1 MKVNRLQVALAVL
14 GLLTTACGASSGGGT
29 APPAAPTGP
38 TGPTGPSAPTG
49 TITRGIALPKEVSAL
64 PTKGAAAHAQ
74 AAMRSGPGGLAAFG
88 PDTDYA
94 KAGTFKFVNE
104 NSLSRFE
111 ILNTIFKAIS
121 QTHYDDPA
129 VLGKG
134 PYLAMVSWTE
144 ERAGQQVKQLVKWQV
159 DSKIVQVDGVD
170 ANKVQVWFEQ
180 PLNDG
185 AQRLIRVQLLILE
198 PPRMNADGVSYA
210 DYGKWSLVAAYDPGG
225 GAYLAASADRD
236 ASGMSIVKI
245 HEFYPPPGPGRPAW
259 ETKGILHRSSTAG
272 AGRVLYPNTEC
283 PGLAPGEECQQTPTE
298 VSYVYDG
305 STVTMKDGSDP
316 VVSKDRTRVV
326 DLVNRYGLFDAS
338 TGATVVRNF
347 GFPVLFQD
355 AQGAERIGY
364 YVAWQGRH
372 QIWRGDPDNATLPKG
387 TVATRGDVAPGG
399 TAPVFTTSGAYTG
412 TLVKRDML
420 PASLA
425 ELTGIYL
432 QINQVASFAL
442 YPDGTGGWCRKI
454 VSGEDRPLDA
464 ARFSCTT
471 PDAVPFTD
479 ADFAAWLV
487 DQPNGT
493 RRSVSPAYVDEQ
505 TQKVKSLVY
514 AAAGA
519 WGPSGLYEAEYSPA
533 SGWTMKVPYTPFV
546 LPTQNLE
553 LCVQDVDSIYVSW
566 NGTAWVQ
573 KEFLSFDRSNW
584 TPIVGPND
592 TPYTLELGRE
602 HYILGASG
610 NYLVKRTEAGVEVQ
624 VEMQRVANPG
634 NASTFLAAGTTFK
647 EQYVPYDGVPSVF
660 RFETDE
666 RSPSFMKLLYVT
678 VGTYEPTDAVEGGPV
693 TLHKSGLFEQRDGQ
707 PTGIQFNW
715 DYPSQSQPGGI
726 QEFLQDASGV
736 VLLDDPIRFA
746 SIPLANGAGETRHF
760 QLQFEGNWIHGLPN
774 VSDAIRLAGFNAT
787 PELANKVVV
796 VPDGTEVTDP
806 LDGKI
811 YVFRQ
816 LQIEEYLYPT
826 DALPLDLSPA
836 GALQLDTVPGYVAA
850 DPPMRTM
857 DPNAVLR
864 YSEGIEVQ

>member
-1 MKVNRLQVALAVL
+1 MKVKRLQVALAVL
-14 GLLTTACGASSGGGT
+14 GLLTAACGASSGGGT
-29 APPAAPTGP
+29 TGSAGLTGP
-38 TGPTGPSAPTG
+38 TGRL
-49 TITRGIALPKEVSAL
+49 TRGVALPNEVSAL
-64 PTKGAAAHAQ
+64 PTTGAAAEAR
-74 AAMRSGPGGLAAFG
+74 AAMREVSRGLAAFG

-94 KAGTFKFVNE
+94 KAETFKFVNE
-104 NSLSRFE
+104 SSLSRFE

-129 VLGKG
+129 VLGMG

-144 ERAGQQVKQLVKWQV
+144 ERGGQQVKQLVKWQV

-180 PLNDG
+180 PLTDG
-185 AQRLIRVQLLILE
+185 AQRLIRVQLLIIE

-245 HEFYPPPGPGRPAW
+245 HEFYPPPRPGRPAW

-298 VSYVYDG
+298 ISYVYDG

-355 AQGAERIGY
+355 AQGTERIGY
-364 YVAWQGRH
+364 YGAWQGRH
-372 QIWRGDPDNATLPKG
+372 QIWRGDPDNATLPRG
-387 TVATRGDVAPGG
+387 TVVTRGDVAPGG
-399 TAPVFTTSGAYTG
+399 TAPAFTTSGAYTG

-432 QINQVASFAL
+432 EINQVESFAL
-442 YPDGTGGWCRKI
+442 YPDGTGGWCKKM
-454 VSGEDRPLDA
+454 VTGEDRPLDE
-464 ARFSCTT
+464 ARFSCAT

-487 DQPNGT
+487 DQPNGIP
-493 RRSVSPAYVDEQ
+493 RYVAPAYWDEQ
-505 TQKVKSLVY
+505 ALQVKVLVY

-519 WGPSGLYEAEYSPA
+519 WGPSGLYEAEFSVSA
-533 SGWTMKVPYTPFV
+533 SNWTMKVPYTPFV
-546 LPTQNLE
+546 LPAQSLE
-553 LCVQDVDSIYVSW
+553 LCVQDVDTIYVSW

-584 TPIVGPND
+584 APIVGPND

-610 NYLVKRTEAGVEVQ
+610 NFLVKRTEAGVEVQ

-634 NASTFLAAGTTFK
+634 NAATFLAVGTTFK
-647 EQYVPYDGVPSVF
+647 EQYVTYNGVPSVF
-660 RFETDE
+660 RFDTDE
-666 RSPSFMKLLYVT
+666 RSASFMRLLYVT

-693 TLHKSGLFEQRDGQ
+693 TLRKLGLFEQRDGQ

-726 QEFLQDASGV
+726 QEFLQDAGGV

-760 QLQFEGNWIHGLPN
+760 QLQFDGNWIHGLPN
-774 VSDAIRLAGFNAT
+774 LADAIRLAGFNAS

-806 LDGKI
+806 LDGRS
-811 YVFRQ
+811 YVVKQ
-816 LQIEEYLYPT
+816 LQIEEYLNPT

-850 DPPMRTM
+850 DPPMGEM

-864 YSEGIEVQ
+864 YSEGIEVR